1 MKVANTLAYSDTAVK
16 SYIVQA
22 PESLV
27 TKKKSCNSRHLVNR
41 HGWGIL
47 ILVLDLDL
55 VLALDFSHFRS
66 NSLLHEGSDLE
77 KDAISEVTWCQCCET
92 FLFVTEISWSVLG

>member
-1 MKVANTLAYSDTAVK
+1 MKVANTPAYYDTA
-16 SYIVQA
+16 VQA

-27 TKKKSCNSRHLVNR
+27 TKKKSRNSRHLVNR

-47 ILVLDLDL
+47 VLDLDL
-55 VLALDFSHFRS
+55 VVALDFSHFRS

-77 KDAISEVTWCQCCET
+77 EDAISQVTWCQCCET
-92 FLFVTEISWSVLG
+92 FLFVTDAAPK